1 MTKDIESLKVEITA
15 KDQEL
20 KRLKTSKDGDDSD
33 KPELTMNR

>member
-1 MTKDIESLKVEITA
+1 MTKDIESLKVEISA

-20 KRLKTSKDGDDSD
+20 KRIKTSKDGDNEE